1 MDCLVERYALP
12 VVYYVAEW
20 TLYNASRASRI
31 AADKRLLYFMFAALH
46 IYDERAAKMMSLP
59 TSLVKRRKW
68 RALTYCSL
76 KYFDFICLVDS
87 IFSLSLKAWH
97 LCYKVSVDKV
107 N

>member
-1 MDCLVERYALP
+1 MDCLVGRYALH
-12 VVYYVAEW
+12 VVYYIAESMFYS
-20 TLYNASRASRI
+20 TFKAFMI
-31 AADKRLLYFMFAALH
+31 AADNRPLYFMLEALH
-46 IYDERAAKMMSLP
+46 ACDERAAKMMSLP